1 MARPH
6 LDDEDILERELLG
19 KEVKAFMETHKFTE
33 LKMAETLGISR
44 RSMQMLKAGRI
55 KPHAETLKRW
65 EIISSKYEKRAARA

>member
-1 MARPH
+1 MARPKTTA
-6 LDDEDILERELLG
+6 DGFREREALG
-19 KEVKAFMETHKFTE
+19 IEVKAFMEAHKFTE

>member
-1 MARPH
+1 MARPKTTA
-6 LDDEDILERELLG
+6 DGFRERETLG
-19 KEVKAFMETHKFTE
+19 AEVKAFMETYKFTE

-65 EIISSKYEKRAARA
+65 EVISSKYEKRAARA